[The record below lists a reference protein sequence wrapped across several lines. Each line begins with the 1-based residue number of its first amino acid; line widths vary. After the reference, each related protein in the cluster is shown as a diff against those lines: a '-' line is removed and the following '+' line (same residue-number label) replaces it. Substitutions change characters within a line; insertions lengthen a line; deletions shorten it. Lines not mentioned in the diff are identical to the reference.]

1 MQEYYTVTEYAKYTG
16 KDPGNIRRMLISG
29 AIKGEK
35 LGKIWIIP
43 RDAKYPEDNRVKSGE
58 YRNWRRRVR
67 VNHDHPALMRTLGEM
82 SERIGRIYGDRIDKV
97 ILYGSYVRGEQTPES
112 DVDIAIVIKEGNTEK
127 MHEEMLDLVVDYEL
141 DLGVTLSV
149 VPIDYDNYLEW
160 SRVLPYYR
168 NIARE
173 GIVLW
178 KEA

>member
-1 MQEYYTVTEYAKYTG
+1 
-16 KDPGNIRRMLISG
+16 
-29 AIKGEK
+29 
-35 LGKIWIIP
+35 
-43 RDAKYPEDNRVKSGE
+43 
-58 YRNWRRRVR
+58 
-67 VNHDHPALMRTLGEM
+67 
-82 SERIGRIYGDRIDKV
+82 
-97 ILYGSYVRGEQTPES
+97 
-112 DVDIAIVIKEGNTEK
+112 